1 VTRADFVLAAVAAPV
16 VSPLPI
22 PSALP
27 TGSPSLAV
35 YHART
40 EGANPPALTPDQLLF
55 AKDVHVHVVDDAATI
70 SATRTAVDAA
80 RAHVLPNDV
89 TIDARW
95 GLRFTTATGRAVH
108 SVYCDAAC
116 ARGLID
122 GRAVTFEN
130 GSILATFLED
140 HFG

>member
-1 VTRADFVLAAVAAPV
+1 MTRAEFVLAVVAAPV
-16 VSPLPI
+16 VSPLPV

-35 YHART
+35 YHAPA
-40 EGANPPALTPDQLLF
+40 EGANGAALSPDQLLYV
-55 AKDVHVHVVDDAATI
+55 KDVHVHVVEDAVTI

-80 RAHVLPNDV
+80 RAHVQPDDE

-108 SVYCDAAC
+108 SVYCDARC
-116 ARGLID
+116 DRGLID
-122 GRAVTFEN
+122 GHPVTFEN
-130 GSILATFLED
+130 GGILAAFLEA

>member
-1 VTRADFVLAAVAAPV
+1 VTRADFVLAVVAAPV
-16 VSPLPI
+16 VSPLPL

-35 YHART
+35 YHARP
-40 EGANPPALTPDQLLF
+40 EGANPPALSPDQLLF

-80 RAHVLPNDV
+80 RAHVQPNDV

-95 GLRFTTATGRAVH
+95 GLRFATATGRAVH
-108 SVYCDAAC
+108 SVYCDADC
-116 ARGLID
+116 TRGLID
-122 GRAVTFEN
+122 GRPVTFEY
-130 GSILATFLED
+130 GAALAAFLEE

>member
-1 VTRADFVLAAVAAPV
+1 VTRSDFVLAVVAAPV

-35 YHART
+35 YHARP
-40 EGANPPALTPDQLLF
+40 EGANPAALSPDQLLY
-55 AKDVHVHVVDDAATI
+55 AKNVHVHVVDDAAII

-80 RAHVLPNDV
+80 YAHTQPNDE

-108 SVYCDAAC
+108 SVYCDVGC
-116 ARGLID
+116 ARGVID
-122 GRAVTFEN
+122 ARAVVFEN
-130 GSILATFLED
+130 GSILATFLEE

>member
-1 VTRADFVLAAVAAPV
+1 VTRAEFVLAVVAAPV

-35 YHART
+35 YHARP
-40 EGANPPALTPDQLLF
+40 EGTNPAALSPDQLLY

-80 RAHVLPNDV
+80 RARMQPSDAP
-89 TIDARW
+89 IDARW

-108 SVYCDAAC
+108 SVYCDDRC
-116 ARGLID
+116 ERGLID
-122 GRAVTFEN
+122 GHAVTFEN
-130 GSILATFLED
+130 GAALSTFLEE

>member
-1 VTRADFVLAAVAAPV
+1 VTRADFVLAVVAAPV

-35 YHART
+35 YHARP
-40 EGANPPALTPDQLLF
+40 EGANPAALSPDQLLY

-80 RAHVLPNDV
+80 HAHVRANDAAL
-89 TIDARW
+89 DARW

-108 SVYCDAAC
+108 SVYCDANC
-116 ARGLID
+116 DRGLID
-122 GRAVTFEN
+122 GRAVEFEN